1 MLFQVVISHRHFHL
15 GTYLISFWFQVC
27 FIRANFNDLNL
38 PKARLHAW
46 AGKNDLKLPLYNT
59 QQVEKLFR
67 TILSFNG
74 KKYTSS
80 FWEKNK
86 KFAEQGAALV
96 CLNSLGIVNDDEL
109 LKLGSTLY

>member
-1 MLFQVVISHRHFHL
+1 MLKYF
-15 GTYLISFWFQVC
+15 YYFQVC
-27 FIRANFNDLNL
+27 FIRANFNDQNM
-38 PKARLHAW
+38 PKAKLHAW
-46 AGKNDLKLPLYNT
+46 LGKNGHNLPVYET

-67 TILSFNG
+67 TIITFND

-96 CLNSLGIVNDDEL
+96 LMFHLGLVSEEDLIQF
-109 LKLGSTLY
+109 GSIIK

>member
-1 MLFQVVISHRHFHL
+1 MALLIFICISL
-15 GTYLISFWFQVC
+15 LKFQVC
-27 FIRANFNDLNL
+27 FVRSNFNDLNL
-38 PKARLHAW
+38 PKSKLHAW
-46 AGKNDLKLPLYNT
+46 AGKNGQKLPTYET

-67 TILSFNG
+67 TIITFNG

-96 CLNSLGIVNDDEL
+96 CLFHLGLMTEEDLIKV
-109 LKLGSTLY
+109 GSIIK

>member
-1 MLFQVVISHRHFHL
+1 MFLV
-15 GTYLISFWFQVC
+15 QVC

-38 PKARLHAW
+38 PKARLHEWAW
-46 AGKNDLKLPLYNT
+46 KNGHKLPTYDT
-59 QQVEKLFR
+59 EQVSKLFR
-67 TILSFNG
+67 TILTFNG

-96 CLNSLGIVNDDEL
+96 CLFHLGLTTEDEL
-109 LKLGSTLY
+109 KKVGSIMK

>member
-1 MLFQVVISHRHFHL
+1 MFLTS
-15 GTYLISFWFQVC
+15 YLFQVC

-46 AGKNDLKLPLYNT
+46 AGKNGHKLPKYDT

-67 TILSFNG
+67 TILIFNE

-96 CLNSLGIVNDDEL
+96 CLFYLGLITEDEL
-109 LKLGSTLY
+109 KKVGSIMK

>member
-1 MLFQVVISHRHFHL
+1 M
-15 GTYLISFWFQVC
+15 QVC

-38 PKARLHAW
+38 PKAQLHAW
-46 AGKNDLKLPLYNT
+46 AGKNGIQLPVYET
-59 QQVEKLFR
+59 RQVEKLFS
-67 TILSFNG
+67 TVITFND

-96 CLNSLGIVNDDEL
+96 CLYHLGIVKKEDLIRFGSIIDE
-109 LKLGSTLY
+109 YN

>member
-1 MLFQVVISHRHFHL
+1 M
-15 GTYLISFWFQVC
+15 FQVC

-46 AGKNDLKLPLYNT
+46 AGKNGHKLPTYNT
-59 QQVEKLFR
+59 EQVQKLFR
-67 TILSFNG
+67 TILTFNG

-96 CLNSLGIVNDDEL
+96 CLFHLGLTTEEEL
-109 LKLGSTLY
+109 KKIGSIMK

>member
-1 MLFQVVISHRHFHL
+1 M
-15 GTYLISFWFQVC
+15 
-27 FIRANFNDLNL
+27 NL

-46 AGKNDLKLPLYNT
+46 AGKNGHKLPTYNT
-59 QQVEKLFR
+59 EQVQKLFR
-67 TILSFNG
+67 TVLTFNG

-96 CLNSLGIVNDDEL
+96 CLFHLGLTTEEEL
-109 LKLGSTLY
+109 KKIGSIMK

>member
-1 MLFQVVISHRHFHL
+1 MFLNIVIPFL
-15 GTYLISFWFQVC
+15 CQVC

-46 AGKNDLKLPLYNT
+46 AGKNGQKLPTYDT
-59 QQVEKLFR
+59 QQVQKLFR
-67 TILSFNG
+67 TILTFNG

-96 CLNSLGIVNDDEL
+96 CLFYLGLTTENEL
-109 LKLGSTLY
+109 KKIGSIMK

>member
-1 MLFQVVISHRHFHL
+1 MAF
-15 GTYLISFWFQVC
+15 FQVC
-27 FIRANFNDLNL
+27 FIRANFNDLSL

-46 AGKNDLKLPLYNT
+46 AGKNGLKLPTYET
-59 QQVEKLFR
+59 QQIEKLFR
-67 TILSFNG
+67 TIITFCS

-96 CLNSLGIVNDDEL
+96 CLFHIGLVTEEEL
-109 LKLGSTLY
+109 VQLGSIIK